1 MNFGLS
7 FSYVFKDKEWF
18 KKLAIPALCS
28 LIPVVGQ
35 FILAGWGFQATKNVI
50 DGKVEDALPD
60 LDFGGDLVRGFLA
73 AVIAF
78 LYGLPVMIIVIIA
91 NLLFTFTGD
100 SSSEALSII
109 LVIFAACLGLIALL
123 FGVLI
128 AFMSVAGVANFIAKG
143 RFGAAFNFKEVF
155 GLLKK
160 SFVSWLLVIIG
171 QIIAMGIIAPL
182 GLIVCVIGVLLTSAY
197 GIAVYSH
204 LLGQAYNQSSTPALG
219 EVDVL

>member
-35 FILAGWGFQATKNVI
+35 FILAGWGYQATKNVI
-50 DGKVEDALPD
+50 DGKVENALPD

-91 NLLFTFTGD
+91 NLIFTFTAD
-100 SSSEALSII
+100 SSGEAIA
-109 LVIFAACLGLIALL
+109 VIMTIFGACLGIIGILI
-123 FGVLI
+123 GVLI

-171 QIIAMGIIAPL
+171 QMIALGIIAPL

-197 GIAVYSH
+197 GIAIYSH
-204 LLGQAYNQSSTPALG
+204 LLGQAYNKSATPALG